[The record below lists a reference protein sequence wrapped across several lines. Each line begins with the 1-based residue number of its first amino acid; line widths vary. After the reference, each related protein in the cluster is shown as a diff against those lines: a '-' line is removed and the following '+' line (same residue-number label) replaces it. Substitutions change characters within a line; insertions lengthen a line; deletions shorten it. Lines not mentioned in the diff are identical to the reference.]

1 MAVLIRFKVY
11 AQQQVCTPQYFRGR
25 GLLGRERNGV
35 GFMME
40 IAFLGRGW
48 VKKLDREI
56 EIEEIKYF
64 F

>member
-1 MAVLIRFKVY
+1 LG
-11 AQQQVCTPQYFRGR
+11 GR

-48 VKKLDREI
+48 VEKLDREI
-56 EIEEIKYF
+56 EIEEMKYF
-64 F
+64 LKT